1 MDQLIAQFWHLGTLY
16 LGIAVVIVTFF
27 VRRIVEQAAPSLKKA
42 AHENDPKPTYKTKLA
57 EWWNGVILYA
67 LPVIAGILGA
77 TVWRSYFCP
86 EGMDG
91 KDAVMFG
98 TIIGWFSSFLYKV
111 VRKTLKKKTGIDPIP
126 GPIDP
131 TEADSEDKPEDKE
144 DEESED
150 KESEDKTKE

>member
-16 LGIAVVIVTFF
+16 LGIAVVITTFF

-42 AHENDPKPTYKTKLA
+42 APENDPKLTYKTKLA

-98 TIIGWFSSFLYKV
+98 TIIG
-111 VRKTLKKKTGIDPIP
+111 
-126 GPIDP
+126 
-131 TEADSEDKPEDKE
+131 
-144 DEESED
+144 
-150 KESEDKTKE
+150 